1 MTGPR
6 TEVAAPM
13 PVMTGTTALS
23 AARVLSMA
31 SEETPRVR

>member
-23 AARVLSMA
+23 MA
-31 SEETPRVR
+31 SEESSRVR

>member
-13 PVMTGTTALS
+13 PVMTGTNALIAMS
-23 AARVLSMA
+23 VA

>member
-23 AARVLSMA
+23 ATSTA